1 MVLLVVF
8 LAFLWALMREG
19 HKTMSDLFAETNN
32 ESLVS
37 LFNKRAYY
45 KLLNGADDLTN
56 FSAEKY
62 LYGRV
67 DREFK
72 PIYTYSGYS
81 FNFKSIERKA
91 RNNEDHR
98 ALNFVVDAFNDLAQQ
113 FAKCLQIGQI
123 DGEHPYLSNLRVY
136 RSYQDPKKEYN
147 NYINSYTSIFA
158 SRNRDVE
165 KFEDIQPKINNAL
178 NVSLKSSPFT
188 FPAFIKNR
196 RTPITITGLAI
207 EIADVNAANDNAKMD
222 LFIDSRNWEFYLTA
236 ARSFGFMV
244 DLDVPW
250 RLVADIGS
258 SVMLSYASRY
268 GASTTEDVLNKY
280 FNDASYAYYIDYPQR
295 MYEMYNTAKPTQ
307 IQFIEECSSGET
319 YLRARSPKDYGTL
332 QNFENEFSPD
342 HFLRNY
348 CTTRIAEEEIQLS
361 ENEIQILIDDTIE
374 MSKANFIGPAI
385 NAFERVINK
394 TFDNIGS
401 LSYNVNKRKLDDD
414 NNLTSIYTL
423 GF

>member
-1 MVLLVVF
+1 
-8 LAFLWALMREG
+8 
-19 HKTMSDLFAETNN
+19 MSELFAETNN
-32 ESLVS
+32 EPLVG

-45 KLLNGADDLTN
+45 KLLNGADLTN
-56 FSAEKY
+56 FGAEKY

-72 PIYTYSGYS
+72 PVYTYSGYS

-123 DGEHPYLSNLRVY
+123 DGNHPYLSNLRVY
-136 RSYQDPKKEYN
+136 RSYQDPRKAYN

-158 SRNRDVE
+158 SKNRDVE
-165 KFEDIQPKINNAL
+165 KFEDIQPKIDAAL
-178 NVSLKSSPFT
+178 KVSSKSSPFT
-188 FPAFIKNR
+188 FPAFVKNR

-207 EIADVNAANDNAKMD
+207 EIADVNAANDNAKME
-222 LFIDSRNWEFYLTA
+222 LFANSLNWEFYLTA

-258 SVMLSYASRY
+258 SVMLSYAARY
-268 GASTTEDVLNKY
+268 GASTTDDVLNQY
-280 FNDASYAYYIDYPQR
+280 FNDASYQYLLEYPER
-295 MYEMYNTAKPTQ
+295 MYQMYNSAKPTQ
-307 IQFIEECSSGET
+307 IQFTQECTNGKT
-319 YLRARSPKDYGTL
+319 YLRTRRPKDYGTL
-332 QNFENEFSPD
+332 ENFRNDFDSD
-342 HFLRNY
+342 YFLRNY

-361 ENEIQILIDDTIE
+361 ENEIRILIDDTIE

-394 TFDNIGS
+394 TFDNLGS
-401 LSYNVNKRKLDDD
+401 LSHNVNKRKLDED

>member
-1 MVLLVVF
+1 
-8 LAFLWALMREG
+8 
-19 HKTMSDLFAETNN
+19 MSEFFAETNN
-32 ESLVS
+32 EPLAG

-45 KLLNGADDLTN
+45 KLLNSDDLTN
-56 FSAEKY
+56 FGAEKY

-72 PIYTYSGYS
+72 PVYAYSGYS

-123 DGEHPYLSNLRVY
+123 DGDHPYLSNLRVY
-136 RSYQDPKKEYN
+136 RSYQDPRKAYN
-147 NYINSYTSIFA
+147 NYINSYTNIFA
-158 SRNRDVE
+158 SKNRDVE
-165 KFEDIQPKINNAL
+165 KFEDIQPRIDAAL
-178 NVSLKSSPFT
+178 KVSSKSSPFT
-188 FPAFIKNR
+188 FPAFVKNR

-222 LFIDSRNWEFYLTA
+222 LFLNSLNWQFYLTA

-258 SVMLSYASRY
+258 SVMLSYAARY
-268 GASTTEDVLNKY
+268 GASTTDEVLNQY
-280 FNDASYAYYIDYPQR
+280 FNDASYQYLLEYPER
-295 MYEMYNTAKPTQ
+295 MYQMYNNTKPTQ
-307 IQFIEECSSGET
+307 IQFTQECTNGKT
-319 YLRARSPKDYGTL
+319 YLRTRRPRDYGTL
-332 QNFENEFSPD
+332 ENFRNDFDSD
-342 HFLRNY
+342 YFLRNY

-361 ENEIQILIDDTIE
+361 ENEINILIDDTIE

-394 TFDNIGS
+394 TFDNLGS
-401 LSYNVNKRKLDDD
+401 LSYNVNKRKLDSD
-414 NNLTSIYTL
+414 NNLTSINTL